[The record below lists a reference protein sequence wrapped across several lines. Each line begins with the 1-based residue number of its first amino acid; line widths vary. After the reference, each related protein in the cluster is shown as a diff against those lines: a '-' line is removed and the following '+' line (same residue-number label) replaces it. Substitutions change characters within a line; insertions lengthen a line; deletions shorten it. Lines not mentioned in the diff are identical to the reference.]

1 MWGFLLWC
9 HVFFVCNYQNKNQFF
24 KSIIFPSF
32 QDLNPYKCQNTAFL
46 LVDIHFCIYFNAL
59 SCWEKETFKLGSSL
73 VEKIKE
79 IGLLT
84 LQIIWLR
91 LYMLA
96 FFFFV
101 TIEKAMLADCFISP
115 GGSPKRL
122 PCHYYITEAGLKQRD
137 FPENISIAAHFFLV
151 HIDYSFLNRQ
161 GVDFW

>member
-1 MWGFLLWC
+1 MVPWFFLY
-9 HVFFVCNYQNKNQFF
+9 V
-24 KSIIFPSF
+24 IIETRTNFYKVSFPTA
-32 QDLNPYKCQNTAFL
+32 LNPFKCQNTAFL
-46 LVDIHFCIYFNAL
+46 LVAIHFCTDLNAL
-59 SCWEKETFKLGSSL
+59 SWWKKDTFKLGSSL
-73 VEKIKE
+73 VEKSDK
-79 IGLLT
+79 IGLFAT
-84 LQIIWLR
+84 LQILWLR

-122 PCHYYITEAGLKQRD
+122 PCYYITEAGLKQRD